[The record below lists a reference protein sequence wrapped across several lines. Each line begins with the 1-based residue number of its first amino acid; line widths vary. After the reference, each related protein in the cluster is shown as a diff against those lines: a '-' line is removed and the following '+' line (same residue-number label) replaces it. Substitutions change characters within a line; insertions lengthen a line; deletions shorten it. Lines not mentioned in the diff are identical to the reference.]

1 LGNSAWDGFESDY
14 IYQMKFA
21 QGRKVVGLSLVELM
35 IVLALAAL
43 LTSLAAPSMR
53 SLWVQR
59 SVLLAAEALVSDL
72 RYARSEALQRARP
85 VLVCQSD
92 NGLSCAGDRSA
103 WAAGWLVFVDSNANG
118 ALDTVNSDGPADDLL
133 RVQSGLADMVSVSSN
148 LSTGHTITYQATG
161 LARAAA
167 QTLLFTP
174 VGSVPA
180 SQRAVCI
187 SLQGRPRIGSAGAA
201 TCG

>member
-1 LGNSAWDGFESDY
+1 MRVGFDSDY
-14 IYQMKFA
+14 IYLMKIS
-21 QGRKVVGLSLVELM
+21 QGRRVLGLSLVELM
-35 IVLALAAL
+35 LVLALAAL

-92 NGLSCAGDRSA
+92 NGLSCAGDRLA

-118 ALDTVNSDGPADDLL
+118 ALDNVNSEGPAEDLL
-133 RVQSGLADMVSVSSN
+133 RVQSGLTDMVTVSSN
-148 LSTGHTITYQATG
+148 LSTGHTIAYQATG
-161 LARAAA
+161 LAWAAA

-174 VGSVPA
+174 ADSVPA
-180 SQRAVCI
+180 SLRAVCV

-201 TCG
+201 TCD